1 MRQWLYRKIVLP
13 VIDLLRQ
20 GITPEKIALSIALGV
35 ALGIFPVLGS
45 TTLLCAG
52 AALVLR
58 LNLPAIQLVNY
69 LIYPLQLILFLP
81 FLKAGSRIVGS
92 RPVSL
97 TLGEIFSLMKT
108 DLWGL
113 IKTLWTASLGAMAL
127 WLVIAPLLGAA
138 VYFTLAPILRGLR
151 RTVARE

>member
-13 VIDLLRQ
+13 VVDLLRQ

-35 ALGIFPVLGS
+35 VLGIFPVLGS
-45 TTLLCAG
+45 TTLLCAA

-113 IKTLWTASLGAMAL
+113 VRTLWTASLGAMAL
-127 WLVIAPLLGAA
+127 WLVIAPVLGAA
-138 VYFTLAPILRGLR
+138 VYYTLAPILRKLR

>member
-13 VIDLLRQ
+13 LIDLLRQ

-35 ALGIFPVLGS
+35 TLGIFPVLGS

-52 AALVLR
+52 AALVFR

-81 FLKAGSRIVGS
+81 FLKAGSRIAGS

-113 IKTLWTASLGAMAL
+113 VKTLWAASLGAMAL
-127 WLVIAPLLGAA
+127 WLVIAPLLGVA
-138 VYFTLAPILRGLR
+138 VYFTLAPTLRRLRG
-151 RTVARE
+151 TVRE

>member
-13 VIDLLRQ
+13 LVDLLRQ
-20 GITPEKIALSIALGV
+20 GVTPEKIALSISLGI
-35 ALGIFPVLGS
+35 AIGIFPVLGS
-45 TTLLCAG
+45 TTLLCA
-52 AALVLR
+52 AAAVVLR

-69 LIYPLQLILFLP
+69 LVYPLQLILFLP

-97 TLGEIFSLMKT
+97 SLGEIFSLMKT

-113 IKTLWTASLGAMAL
+113 VKTLWTASLGAMAL
-127 WLVIAPLLGAA
+127 WLVIAPLLAAA

-151 RTVARE
+151 RTVARG